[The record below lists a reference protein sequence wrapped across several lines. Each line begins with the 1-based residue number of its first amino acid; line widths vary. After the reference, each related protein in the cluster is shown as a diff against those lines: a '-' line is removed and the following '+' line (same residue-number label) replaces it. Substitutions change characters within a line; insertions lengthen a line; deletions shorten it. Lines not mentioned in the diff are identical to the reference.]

1 MFADDKTKHVLEQC
15 VLVEIREMRCEQ
27 ALAAALKSIKK
38 GPVDCLRER
47 KSAAWKVAVAAHL
60 ERTTQASNRWLTE
73 QLHMGSPVAVSHY
86 VGELRRTAG
95 EAREIPGR
103 LTKRLKV

>member
-1 MFADDKTKHVLEQC
+1 MARRLRLEFPGAIYHVINRGNNRRWMFADDKTKHALEQC

-47 KSAAWKVAVAAHL
+47 KSAAW
-60 ERTTQASNRWLTE
+60 
-73 QLHMGSPVAVSHY
+73 
-86 VGELRRTAG
+86 
-95 EAREIPGR
+95 
-103 LTKRLKV
+103 

>member
-1 MFADDKTKHVLEQC
+1 MFADDKTKHALEQC

-47 KSAAWKVAVAAHL
+47 KSAAW
-60 ERTTQASNRWLTE
+60 
-73 QLHMGSPVAVSHY
+73 
-86 VGELRRTAG
+86 
-95 EAREIPGR
+95 
-103 LTKRLKV
+103 